1 MKPENKEKIE
11 DALYEAV
18 SVSRWTENEEA
29 LYVVLKPEEIEQ
41 SVKYIFENLDKAGY
55 EISRK
60 YVKLPL
66 YGYCKKYS
74 QDLIDILLDQKRYH
88 FFEKFTNVEE
98 YTLIWYPSYTKYDI
112 TRYKIEFVS
121 DIDKFLSGIK
131 HREEYKEVICT
142 DGINYEI
149 VE

>member
-1 MKPENKEKIE
+1 MKSEVKEKIE

-41 SVKYIFENLDKAGY
+41 AVKDIFENLDKAGY

-60 YVKLPL
+60 YVKLPT

-74 QDLIDILLDQKRYH
+74 QDLIDVLQNQSYH
-88 FFEKFTNVEE
+88 FRVKWTNVYN
-98 YTLIWYPSYTKYDI
+98 YTLIWYPSYLKYDT
-112 TRYKIEFVS
+112 TRYLIDFTY
-121 DIDKFLSGIK
+121 DIDRFLSDCK
-131 HREEYKEVICT
+131 FRDEYKEVICL
-142 DGINYEI
+142 DGINYKI